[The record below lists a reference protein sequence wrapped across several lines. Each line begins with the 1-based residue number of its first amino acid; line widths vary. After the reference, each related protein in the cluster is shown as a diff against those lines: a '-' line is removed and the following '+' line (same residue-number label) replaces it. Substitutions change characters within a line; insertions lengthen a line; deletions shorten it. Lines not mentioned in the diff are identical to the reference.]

1 MRRRVSLAVPIL
13 PVLPRHR
20 LFQRQRHVP
29 THVRIGPFLDGHRR
43 GGVRHKE
50 MQQSVPPSSPG
61 GGLLQ

>member
-1 MRRRVSLAVPIL
+1 MGRRVSLAVPIL
-13 PVLPRHR
+13 PVLPGHR

-29 THVRIGPFLDGHRR
+29 AHVRIGPFLDRDRR

-50 MQQSVPPSSPG
+50 MQQPVPPTSPG